1 MNRWIGR
8 AAAGAMAASA
18 LTVVV
23 GVSAA
28 APAQADCVRQWKNT
42 ALNPANSETFNA
54 SIGCDGLWGIQSSEG
69 VEMVRGQ
76 FLVDGVWRNSDTY
89 GWRTFTTSPA
99 EAKLIGNTVD
109 GRRMRGQAQWNRQ
122 DIRYRF

>member
-1 MNRWIGR
+1 MSRWIGR
-8 AAAGAMAASA
+8 AAAGALAVSA

-23 GVSAA
+23 GVSA

-54 SIGCDGLWGIQSSEG
+54 SIGCDGLWGVQSTTD
-69 VEMVRGQ
+69 VERVRGQ
-76 FLVDGVWRNSDTY
+76 YLADTGWAYSGTY
-89 GWRTFTTSPA
+89 GWRTFSSSA
-99 EAKLIGNTVD
+99 SEAKLIGNTVD
-109 GRRMRGQAQWNRQ
+109 GRRLRGETYWTRQ

>member
-1 MNRWIGR
+1 MDRRIGR
-8 AAAGAMAASA
+8 AAAGALAAAVLSV
-18 LTVVV
+18 LV

-54 SIGCDGLWGIQSSEG
+54 SIGCDGLWGIQSTTE
-69 VEMVRGQ
+69 VERVRGQ
-76 FLVDGVWRNSDTY
+76 YYVDGEWRYSATY
-89 GWRTFTTSPA
+89 SWRTFSSSDS

-109 GRRMRGQAQWNRQ
+109 GRRLRGETYWNRQ